1 MRDLYVLCKQMHV
14 FVDAALRR
22 SKKRV
27 RNVIQTEL
35 PYLLS
40 KEMLSEQ
47 EQEGYFVHS
56 SESGC
61 SKKAILDMHMARWKS
76 IFSQMDKALCE
87 EGKHLVSFA
96 FRFYCLSSKFIL
108 DMYFKLKSKWLKSN

>member
-1 MRDLYVLCKQMHV
+1 MFM
-14 FVDAALRR
+14 DAALRR

-40 KEMLSEQ
+40 KEILSDQ
-47 EQEGYFVHS
+47 ENEGYFAHA
-56 SESGC
+56 SEGGC

-76 IFSQMDKALCE
+76 IFSQMDKALHE
-87 EGKHLVSFA
+87 EGKHLVSNGYMLLTASTQNLFLKLYLNLTLLW
-96 FRFYCLSSKFIL
+96 FVML
-108 DMYFKLKSKWLKSN
+108 D